1 MAEVN
6 KNNKTKS
13 KKSSKIL
20 DETNKLTND
29 ELLEQILNK
38 KKNKTSKS
46 ETTSKNINRTSSTKK
61 VSSTKLKKKVEKK
74 EEVSSDDIYEKIRA
88 KRTIKKRPVPK
99 KTVDKVEVINNEIQ
113 ENKEEIVEQSKV
125 EQPKVTDLDDLIITR
140 EIRFDDLSSNLK
152 NKKTLQELKE
162 AIENFD
168 KIDGNDNSD
177 KLNDDFELLPF
188 IKNAN
193 YKLKKNLIIVG
204 IILLVIIGIVG
215 IVFGFF
221 AAKENIEHARM
232 VAAEEK
238 RILEEQKKKEAE
250 ERRKKKLYDECL
262 KRAYSD
268 SDKTE
273 DINNAVS
280 NLNNYIKDNYSASIV
295 YEDLT
300 YGFYYEYREETV
312 YYAAST
318 IKALEALYIY
328 EKARE
333 GVIDLND
340 TITYTKKYK
349 VSYSTGVSKYKIGDK
364 ITLRDLVKYSVI
376 YSDNSAHQM
385 LISYIGK
392 STLKKYG
399 NDLGAVNTLVG
410 GDNFGH
416 ISAKDGYIY
425 MKSINEFFKKD
436 DIYTKEL
443 KSFFLEAEQ
452 KELSVNNLDVANK
465 YGLYKKYYH
474 NMGIMYDERPY
485 IISIFTLEGLK
496 NKEEK
501 INDISNK
508 VYELHLLY
516 KTNREKV
523 CKLEIYG
530 E

>member
-6 KNNKTKS
+6 NNNKTKA

-46 ETTSKNINRTSSTKK
+46 ETTSKNVNKTSSTKK
-61 VSSTKLKKKVEKK
+61 VSSTKPKKKVEKK

-99 KTVDKVEVINNEIQ
+99 KPVDKEEVIHNNIQ
-113 ENKEEIVEQSKV
+113 EIKEEIVEQ
-125 EQPKVTDLDDLIITR
+125 QKVTDPDDLIITR

-152 NKKTLQELKE
+152 NKKTLEELKN

-168 KIDGNDNSD
+168 KLDGTENNNE

-188 IKNAN
+188 IKYAN
-193 YKLKKNLIIVG
+193 YKLKRNLI
-204 IILLVIIGIVG
+204 IIGIVLLIILSVVG
-215 IVFGFF
+215 IVYGVSI
-221 AAKENIEHARM
+221 AKENIEHARL

-238 RILEEQKKKEAE
+238 RLLEEQKKKEAE
-250 ERRKKKLYDECL
+250 ELRKKKLYDECL
-262 KRAYSD
+262 KRTYSD

-273 DINNAVS
+273 DINSAITT
-280 NLNNYIKDNYSASIV
+280 LNNYIKENYSASIV
-295 YEDLT
+295 YEDLM
-300 YGFYYEYREETV
+300 YGFYYEYKEDTV

-318 IKALEALYIY
+318 IKALGALYIY

-364 ITLRDLVKYSVI
+364 IKLRDLVKYSVI

-425 MKSINEFFKKD
+425 MKAINEFLKKD
-436 DIYTKEL
+436 DVYAKEL
-443 KSFFLEAEQ
+443 KSFFLDAEQ

-474 NMGIMYDERPY
+474 NMGIMYDDRPY
-485 IISIFTLEGLK
+485 VISIFTLEGLK
-496 NKEEK
+496 NKEDK

-516 KTNREKV
+516 KSNREKV
-523 CKLEIYG
+523 CKFEIYG